1 LELFHTDI
9 IVDFFNSHTT
19 SFHQINDEIHGDD
32 QTHVETNGKTGNY
45 GTTTD
50 TANDAAS
57 LIKLNN
63 GMVLCLRGVNRYI
76 NSVLN
81 YNINQRN
88 S

>member
-1 LELFHTDI
+1 MESFTDI
-9 IVDFFNSHTT
+9 IVNSFNSRTT
-19 SFHQINDEIHGDD
+19 SFHQINDEIYGDD
-32 QTHVETNGKTGNY
+32 QTQVETNGKAGNY

-76 NSVLN
+76 FKLLFK
-81 YNINQRN
+81 ILI
-88 S
+88 